1 MKYYLGVDI
10 GSSKTQALLADESG
24 FAVGAGQA
32 GPGNHQTVGYEG
44 MAQVL
49 EVSVQ
54 NALEDAGVSRES
66 IHGAGF
72 GISGYDWPS
81 DKPSMVE
88 TISRLNLVCPLD
100 LHNDAVLGLLAG
112 ATDGWGLAVV
122 SGTGCN
128 CWGWDRSRNKIGH
141 MTGFGDMAGEAAG
154 ATELVYR
161 AMQLVTQAWTLRG
174 PATGLSQALVA
185 HSGAKDIEDLIEGY
199 TTNRYQ
205 VGADAAPLI
214 FQIAEQGDKVAS
226 ELVDWAGRELGELA
240 NAVIRQLNFQALTF
254 DVVMVGS
261 MFDAGQRLIEP
272 MRETI
277 IECAPSA
284 RIVKLNVPPVVGAV
298 LMGMEAAGINPYPKL
313 RNKLEERFI

>member
-1 MKYYLGVDI
+1 MKYYLGIDI

-24 FAVGAGQA
+24 LAVGAGQA

-44 MAQVL
+44 MAQAL

-54 NALEDAGVSRES
+54 IALEEAGVSRES
-66 IHGAGF
+66 ILGAGF

-88 TISRLNLVCPLD
+88 TISRLKLTCPLS

-128 CWGWDRSRNKIGH
+128 CWGWDRSRNNIGH

-154 ATELVYR
+154 ATELIYR
-161 AMQLVTQAWTLRG
+161 AMQLVIQAWTLRG

-185 HSGAKDIEDLIEGY
+185 HSGAEDIEDLIEGY
-199 TTNRYQ
+199 TTNRLQ
-205 VGADAAPLI
+205 VEADAAPLI

-240 NAVIRQLNFQALTF
+240 NAVIRQLNFQALAF

-261 MFDAGQRLIEP
+261 MFEAGQHLIEP

-284 RIVKLNVPPVVGAV
+284 QIVKLNVPPVVGAV

-313 RNKLEERFI
+313 RNKLEEKLI

>member
-1 MKYYLGVDI
+1 MKLYLGVDI
-10 GSSKTQALLADESG
+10 GSSKTQVLLADESG
-24 FAVGAGQA
+24 LVVGAGQA

-44 MAQVL
+44 MAQAL

-54 NALEDAGVSRES
+54 IALGDAGVSRES

-88 TISRLNLVCPLD
+88 TISGLNLACPLL

-112 ATDGWGLAVV
+112 AADGWGLAVV

-128 CWGWDRSRNKIGH
+128 CWGWDRSRKNIGH

-161 AMQLVTQAWTLRG
+161 AMQIVTQAWTLRG
-174 PATGLSQALVA
+174 PATDLSQALVEL
-185 HSGAKDIEDLIEGY
+185 SGAEDIEDLIEGY
-199 TTNRYQ
+199 TTSRYH
-205 VGADAAPLI
+205 VGADAAKLI
-214 FQIAEQGDKVAS
+214 FQIAEQGDMVACD
-226 ELVDWAGRELGELA
+226 LVDWAGRELGEMA
-240 NAVIRQLNFQALTF
+240 NAVIRQLNFQALAF

-261 MFDAGQRLIEP
+261 MFEAGQRLIEP
-272 MRETI
+272 MRATI
-277 IECAPSA
+277 VDNAPGA
-284 RIVKLNVPPVVGAV
+284 KIVKLSVPPVVGAV

-313 RNKLEERFI
+313 RIKLEENYL

>member
-44 MAQVL
+44 MAQAL

-54 NALEDAGVSRES
+54 NALEEAGVSRES